1 MQRRKFGHGLYPT
14 AIAPSSVAPKGASEN
29 VAIKA
34 PVDPLRTSMLPTD
47 GFHAGG
53 SIGPRYPCENP
64 LGTRRGVDD
73 LQVSEVLGNNC
84 RQS

>member
-14 AIAPSSVAPKGASEN
+14 AIAPSSVAPKAASEN

-47 GFHAGG
+47 GF
-53 SIGPRYPCENP
+53 
-64 LGTRRGVDD
+64 TK
-73 LQVSEVLGNNC
+73 
-84 RQS
+84 